1 MLNLIN
7 LSNLVHSLYST
18 LSSSELSKT
27 VEMLNTS
34 FVSTVLTLLI
44 VASLVLTFHSSGTTV
59 HKVLGLLLVS
69 IFVVFLWILQT
80 QFLFIYVVYIMAF
93 ISAVL
98 MLFLSVVLMLPIS
111 TLTSKNYH
119 IDSNRGVNNFSGVIL
134 FIVVADVYDFVIF
147 NLFVAFVTIGF
158 LSFGFLAVTSFK
170 NINWDIKNMWHFL
183 FDGDFYNMLRG
194 KGDYD
199 TLIKKADEVLFSTMT
214 WHIRTSLLRDAESFY
229 NAYILRSNFVVHL
242 LYWFVVFSYI
252 EISYFFSILIVGFY
266 KLIKKSIKL
275 YNINFKHVVELLI
288 QTSLYI
294 SVLASVFALLT
305 VKQSWFLYKV
315 NPLSFETS
323 LGLSQIKDLL
333 YGDYSYFL
341 LFSTVVLLVALLGA
355 AVMTRNKR

>member
-7 LSNLVHSLYST
+7 FSNLINLSFNT
-18 LSSSELSKT
+18 LSSSELLKPH
-27 VEMLNTS
+27 EMLNTS
-34 FVSTVLTLLI
+34 LASTVLTLLI

-80 QFLFIYVVYIMAF
+80 QFLFIYIVYIMAF

-111 TLTSKNYH
+111 TLTSKNYN
-119 IDSNRGVNNFSGVIL
+119 IDSKHITNNFTTVIL
-134 FIVVADVYDFVIF
+134 FITTVDAYDFVVF
-147 NLFVAFVTIGF
+147 SLFIVITTVGF
-158 LSFGFLAVTSFK
+158 LSFCYLVVTSFK
-170 NINWDIKNMWHFL
+170 NVNYNVKSMWYFL
-183 FDGDFYNMLRG
+183 VDNDFYNMLRG
-194 KGDYD
+194 KGDYE
-199 TLIKKADEVLFSTMT
+199 TLINKADEVLFSSMT
-214 WHIRTSLLRDAESFY
+214 WHIKTSTLRTAESFY
-229 NAYILRSNFVVHL
+229 NSYVLRSNFVVHL

-252 EISYFFSILIVGFY
+252 EISYFTLILVVDLY
-266 KLIKKSIKL
+266 KLIKKSAKL
-275 YNINFKHVVELLI
+275 YNVSFKHIMELLI
-288 QTSLYI
+288 QTSFYI
-294 SVLASVFALLT
+294 SVLTSVFALLT
-305 VKQSWFLYKV
+305 IKQSWFLGKI

-355 AVMTRNKR
+355 AIMTRNKR